1 MVDSDLGN
9 EWEGERN
16 FKEVFFWG
24 GGEITGGNQKSQ
36 IDFIGGLKNIDGQ

>member
-16 FKEVFFWG
+16 FKEFFFW

-36 IDFIGGLKNIDGQ
+36 KDFIGGLKNIDGQ